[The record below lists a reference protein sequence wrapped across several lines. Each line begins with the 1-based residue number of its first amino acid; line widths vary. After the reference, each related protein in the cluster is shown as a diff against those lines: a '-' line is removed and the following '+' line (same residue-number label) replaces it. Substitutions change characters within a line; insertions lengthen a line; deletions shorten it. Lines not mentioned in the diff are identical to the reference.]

1 MKVRDPVCGMCI
13 EWVEA
18 CAFQV
23 VGDDVVYFCCH
34 GCAAQFRQAP
44 QEHLEREG
52 GYTEVTGCPPRPRPD
67 PVSSHGV
74 PAAVPRTLLPSVGTL
89 HIDEFEERVHR
100 AWAGEEVKGG
110 ACRVLSRA
118 LLCRVLGWWAEPH
131 EISVRIAAEISIL
144 RNRCDDLAAILDRL
158 AALPDAVAT
167 ACREAGLSSGET
179 NRLRDAITGEVADAR
194 LWLASYH
201 STLERPV
208 PGGSQER

>member
-34 GCAAQFRQAP
+34 GCAARFRGAP
-44 QEHLEREG
+44 QEYLERED
-52 GYTEVTGCPPRPRPD
+52 GYTDVTGCPPRPRPD

-74 PAAVPRTLLPSVGTL
+74 PAAVPKAHLPAVGAL

-100 AWAGEEVKGG
+100 AWSNEDAPVVE
-110 ACRVLSRA
+110 
-118 LLCRVLGWWAEPH
+118 CRVLGRALLSRVLGWAEPH
-131 EISVRIAAEISIL
+131 RISVRIAAEISIL
-144 RNRCDDLAAILDRL
+144 RNQRDDLGAVLRRLAILP
-158 AALPDAVAT
+158 AAMAK
-167 ACREAGLSSGET
+167 ACREADLSSSEVS
-179 NRLRDAITGEVADAR
+179 RLRDAMAREVADAC

-201 STLERPV
+201 STLEPQISDHSR
-208 PGGSQER
+208 EE